1 MPINRNQRALLLI
14 RRNFTVCEKTRKQFE
29 CDDDGASLFSKA
41 NILRSENMEAVFP
54 RAVHICTTPNY
65 SGTWKG
71 ANVKLLIAAV
81 KCKWCSAERVVIALG
96 EEGHIRS
103 AAPTSCSVPWK
114 DLCTDRAPL
123 CERLKL
129 RRQMLVSK
137 KQHLKEGEGGIDT
150 HVPKTSFKSY
160 LSSTVGVLGFTTSS
174 AFLLSGFF
182 FPPKSGMMAAVAAVF
197 SFAFFVFCSDYLENS
212 LLATTHSA
220 HGDRRV
226 FTVRA
231 RDQRSPAIPA
241 TLSPDFLSLAAAAS
255 YSTTSIPSCHGR
267 HHDRLSEIIEI

>member
-1 MPINRNQRALLLI
+1 
-14 RRNFTVCEKTRKQFE
+14 
-29 CDDDGASLFSKA
+29 
-41 NILRSENMEAVFP
+41 MEAVLP
-54 RAVHICTTPNY
+54 RAAVHICTTPNY

-103 AAPTSCSVPWK
+103 AAPTSCSAVPWK

-137 KQHLKEGEGGIDT
+137 KQHLKEDEGGIDT

-182 FPPKSGMMAAVAAVF
+182 FPPKSGMMAAVVAVF
-197 SFAFFVFCSDYLENS
+197 SFAFFVFLLRLSGKFTACNYTLRSRRSSSVHCS
-212 LLATTHSA
+212 
-220 HGDRRV
+220 
-226 FTVRA
+226 RA
-231 RDQRSPAIPA
+231 RPTLACDPGNLESRLPFTRSSRLLLHHLNPLLPWQ
-241 TLSPDFLSLAAAAS
+241 
-255 YSTTSIPSCHGR
+255 TS
-267 HHDRLSEIIEI
+267 